1 MPVVSLPNGDR
12 IRFPDNMPKEEIHQ
26 WIVERFPDAPTHR
39 DMVGQLARGLDQG
52 ATGALLDISAML
64 PKTGLLGGELPGLP
78 EYAKQ
83 ARRQA
88 MKEAEK
94 FANEPS
100 EGGAQDLGRTV
111 GGALPYMVGG
121 PIGFAGK
128 GLGATLEATAKAAPT
143 VARVG
148 GHALGH
154 VLGVPPWLKWL
165 QKAAIDWASSHP
177 SVAAAGAKIAPGA
190 GKMGEMIGNS
200 IESRA
205 VPLTYSAIREG
216 YREPVQEPPREPP
229 ASKPEFKQ
237 GRGDRMVRENP

>member
-100 EGGAQDLGRTV
+100 EGGAQDVGRV
-111 GGALPYMVGG
+111 AGGALPYMVGG
-121 PIGFAGK
+121 PLGVTGK
-128 GLGATLEATAKAAPT
+128 ALRGGLEAAA
-143 VARVG
+143 
-148 GHALGH
+148 
-154 VLGVPPWLKWL
+154 
-165 QKAAIDWASSHP
+165 S
-177 SVAAAGAKIAPGA
+177 
-190 GKMGEMIGNS
+190 
-200 IESRA
+200 A
-205 VPLTYSAIREG
+205 VPLAAHAGTHAVGHYFGIPGWLRRAAAHWVANHPGVAALGPKIKPAMGAGGEAIGNFLESRGAPIVGSAIREQ
-216 YREPVQEPPREPP
+216 YREPVQEPPQPSAPKR
-229 ASKPEFKQ
+229 EFKQ
-237 GRGDRMVRENP
+237 GRGDRMAREQQ